1 MTKSKFGGQFIPVP
15 RWALEYLRGDNLAL
29 AVLVNALQYMDNDTQ
44 QLTTS
49 YEHLA
54 KLTGTSRRTVIRA
67 MARLVEIGVIH
78 KKVRRGTKGSNQTN
92 RYTIDFNNPASGL
105 GGSVTTDTRGGVTT
119 GTTLVSPRTP
129 SGGGPSDTQSIET
142 YHNLEGGENQTK
154 EKDLFLSD
162 PKWERQFKLI
172 TEKTCRESGEHVEYP
187 PTGG

>member
-15 RWALEYLRGDNLAL
+15 RWALEYLHGDYIAL
-29 AVLVNALQYMDNDTQ
+29 AVLVHALQYMDTDTQ

-49 YEHLA
+49 YDHLA
-54 KLTGTSRRTVIRA
+54 QLIGSHRTTVIKA
-67 MARLVEIGVIH
+67 IKRLEATGVLH
-78 KKVRRGTKGSNQTN
+78 KTIRHGKHGNNQTN
-92 RYTIDFNNPASGL
+92 RYTVDFNNPASGL
-105 GGSVTTDTRGGVTT
+105 RGGSPSATRGGSASA
-119 GTTLVSPRTP
+119 TTLVVPALP
-129 SGGGPSDTQSIET
+129 SGGSPSATQSIET

-172 TEKTCRESGEHVEYP
+172 TEKTCKGSGDHVESP